1 MTLNVQQMSGSCKNS
16 SEVCNQVQQ
25 SLKPAFNLMTIRCL
39 RVFVT
44 DVAITGVK
52 IKITL
57 LNLVAEIVFVLQ
69 GGWCQV
75 KAKWLKGLH
84 PTTT

>member
-39 RVFVT
+39 RVFV
-44 DVAITGVK
+44 
-52 IKITL
+52 L
-57 LNLVAEIVFVLQ
+57 LML
-69 GGWCQV
+69 
-75 KAKWLKGLH
+75 
-84 PTTT
+84 P